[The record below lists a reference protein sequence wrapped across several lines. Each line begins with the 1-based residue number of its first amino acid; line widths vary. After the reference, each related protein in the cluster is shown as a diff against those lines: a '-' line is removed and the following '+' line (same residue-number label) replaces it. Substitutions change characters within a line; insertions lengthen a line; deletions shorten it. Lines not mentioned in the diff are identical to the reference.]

1 MSTIDTSV
9 SALNALSTRAQ
20 VTANNIANV
29 NTDGFKASRA
39 DLETGYGGQG
49 VQVSAITQ
57 DTSTGPMVQSL
68 LPVENPATGRI
79 ETEYQWV
86 EGSNTDISRE
96 MVNLMTTERA
106 YQANATT
113 IRTWDEMIG
122 TVLDELV

>member
-1 MSTIDTSV
+1 MPIDIGV
-9 SALNALSTRAQ
+9 SALNAYSTRAQ

-39 DLETGYGGQG
+39 DLETGPGGQG
-49 VQVSAITQ
+49 VQVSAIME

-68 LPVENPATGRI
+68 VPTADPLTGRI

-96 MVNLMTTERA
+96 MVTLMTTERA
-106 YQANATT
+106 YAANATT
-113 IRTWDEMIG
+113 IRTWDEMVG
-122 TVLDELV
+122 TVLDEIA